1 MYRVPF
7 IVVGAV
13 VTTAFLATP
22 AMAQEDHSQDTGS
35 SFWVFPSG
43 KAGAAVGGAIGV
55 GLIVI
60 GAGLGIGRIGGSAV
74 ESIAR
79 QPEAADRIQPAMLL
93 TAAFIEGVALFSVVV
108 ALLGIILVA

>member
-1 MYRVPF
+1 MHRLLLIGAIAFVPL
-7 IVVGAV
+7 
-13 VTTAFLATP
+13 LAGS
-22 AMAQEDHSQDTGS
+22 AMAQDTHASEGG
-35 SFWVFPSG
+35 SFWVFPEG
-43 KAGAAVGGAIGV
+43 KAGAAIGAAIGV

-60 GAGLGIGRIGGSAV
+60 GAGRGIGRIGGSAV

-108 ALLGIILVA
+108 ALLGIIMVN